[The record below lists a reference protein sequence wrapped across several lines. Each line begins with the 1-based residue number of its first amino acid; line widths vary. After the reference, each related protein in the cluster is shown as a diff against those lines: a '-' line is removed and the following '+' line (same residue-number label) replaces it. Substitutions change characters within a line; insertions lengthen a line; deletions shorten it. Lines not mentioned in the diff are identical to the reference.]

1 MSIFSQNFV
10 AMSEVGN
17 GLEEDVEAL
26 CMKLDTAA
34 AAISLNS
41 ASDWATLTP
50 VIVEV
55 IKPVDF

>member
-1 MSIFSQNFV
+1 
-10 AMSEVGN
+10 MSEVGN

>member
-1 MSIFSQNFV
+1 
-10 AMSEVGN
+10 MSEVGN
-17 GLEEDVEAL
+17 GLEEEDVEAL